1 MATRRSTDVPAKNPP
16 ARDAPRPSARVSR
29 SPTAPTRLALTPEA
43 RRTMIAEGAYLRAER
58 RGFAPG
64 HETEDWLAAEA
75 EVDALL
81 KVGHGGSSQ

>member
-1 MATRRSTDVPAKNPP
+1 VH
-16 ARDAPRPSARVSR
+16 RDAPRPERRAAEPLTHVTHQ
-29 SPTAPTRLALTPEA
+29 SPRGWRLTPEA

-64 HETEDWLAAEA
+64 HETEDWLAAET

-81 KVGHGGSSQ
+81 RVSHGGSSQ